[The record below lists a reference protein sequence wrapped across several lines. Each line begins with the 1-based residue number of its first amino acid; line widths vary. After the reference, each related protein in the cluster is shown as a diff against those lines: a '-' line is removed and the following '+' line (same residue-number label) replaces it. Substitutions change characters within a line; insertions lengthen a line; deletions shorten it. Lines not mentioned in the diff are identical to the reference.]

1 MDWRIVA
8 ERYGDRVYL
17 VARSILQDD
26 ALARDVAQDALLKV
40 GTALNGH
47 TRVEDCEAWVL
58 TIAGNAARDVLRRK
72 TRRREVSLDADV
84 ADATEPSRR
93 IEDVEQVTRA
103 LQSLPAEPRDIL
115 LLKFR
120 EGLTG
125 PQIAAALGISLEAAW
140 QKLSRAMK
148 LLKSKLEAP

>member
-1 MDWRIVA
+1 MDWRRVA
-8 ERYGDRVYL
+8 DRYGDRVYL

-26 ALARDVAQDALLKV
+26 ALARDVAQDALLKI
-40 GTALNGH
+40 GKALNGH
-47 TRVEDCEAWVL
+47 ARVEDYEAWVL
-58 TIAGNAARDVLRRK
+58 TVAGNAARDALRKR

-84 ADATEPSRR
+84 TDATEPGRR

-103 LQSLPAEPRDIL
+103 LQVLPAGPRDIL

-140 QKLSRAMK
+140 QQLSRAMK
-148 LLKSKLEAP
+148 LLKGKLETP

>member
-1 MDWRIVA
+1 MDWRRVA
-8 ERYGDRVYL
+8 DRYGDRVYL

-26 ALARDVAQDALLKV
+26 ALARDVAQDALLKI
-40 GTALNGH
+40 GKALNGH
-47 TRVEDCEAWVL
+47 ARVEDYESWVL
-58 TIAGNAARDVLRRK
+58 TVAGNAARDALRKR

-84 ADATEPSRR
+84 ADAKEPARR

-103 LQSLPAEPRDIL
+103 LQALPAGPRDIL

-140 QKLSRAMK
+140 QQMSRAMK
-148 LLKSKLEAP
+148 LLKSKMEA